1 LFNYLLFEKEG
12 ARPIPAKGFVRTEAA
27 AGWTDDS
34 QEVYVYDRNA
44 IPASVVRVNPV
55 TGARRPFLQISPS
68 DPSGVWGIRNLT
80 ITPSGKAYAYSV
92 VRKLS
97 DLYLIEGLK

>member
-1 LFNYLLFEKEG
+1 MRGAQSPAHPLFRIK
-12 ARPIPAKGFVRTEAA
+12 
-27 AGWTDDS
+27 
-34 QEVYVYDRNA
+34 
-44 IPASVVRVNPV
+44 
-55 TGARRPFLQISPS
+55 PS

-80 ITPSGKAYAYSV
+80 ITASGRAYVYSV